1 MEAKQNAPAH
11 DAPLSQFSNFDP
23 LCFGF
28 RYSDFGFSPLMTPEK
43 KARLLAA
50 IGAGLVRLWVFTLR
64 FRLVDRAGVL
74 ETPPQKP
81 LLWAFWHNKLF
92 VMPHLFERYFPGRRG
107 AALASESTDGEII
120 SAFIER
126 FGIRPI
132 RGSTSRG
139 GPRALVAMRRAIK
152 DGYIMALTPDGP
164 RGPRYRISPGV
175 VKLAQVTGGLVLP
188 IHVTYSSYWQLK
200 TWDGFM
206 IPKPFSKVYI
216 TFDILHEVPATA
228 DEELFE
234 DQRVRLERMMRPQH
248 GM

>member
-1 MEAKQNAPAH
+1 
-11 DAPLSQFSNFDP
+11 
-23 LCFGF
+23 
-28 RYSDFGFSPLMTPEK
+28 MTPEK

-107 AALASESTDGEII
+107 AALASESKDGEII

-139 GPRALVAMRRAIK
+139 GSSPRVSASTYAASF
-152 DGYIMALTPDGP
+152 T
-164 RGPRYRISPGV
+164 
-175 VKLAQVTGGLVLP
+175 VLRQR
-188 IHVTYSSYWQLK
+188 S
-200 TWDGFM
+200 
-206 IPKPFSKVYI
+206 
-216 TFDILHEVPATA
+216 PATVDTA
-228 DEELFE
+228 PMPMP
-234 DQRVRLERMMRPQH
+234 R
-248 GM
+248 